1 MQAPRPI
8 APHLF
13 DTSGGETRLRAAACD
28 ACGRLHF
35 PAGDACPY
43 CGGDACR
50 ERLVGRTGTLFLH
63 TAIAS
68 RPPGYRGD
76 LPFGFGVV
84 EVSEGLRIV
93 TRLTEAD
100 PARLRLGQPMLLV
113 VTPLHTE
120 DDGTQVVSY
129 AYAPEDGA

>member
-28 ACGRLHF
+28 ACSRLHF

-50 ERLVGRTGTLFLH
+50 EQLVGRTGILFLH

-68 RPPGYRGD
+68 RPPGYRGE

-84 EVSEGLRIV
+84 ELPEGLRVV

-100 PARLRLGQPMLLV
+100 PTRLRQGQAMRLV
-113 VTPLHTE
+113 VTPLHTD
-120 DDGTQVVSY
+120 DDGTPIVSY
-129 AYAPEDGA
+129 AYAPEESA